1 AEELERTRRREQLG
15 VVSGRAELLGVDRY
29 GRRHWVFQTGSAE
42 TNVWVQPRTEDV
54 RAVMTITPPDADGPD
69 SWQYFAGDEACLALA
84 ASLDS
89 RGMRELSLQS
99 ALRAYVQ
106 SALSRKRLAA
116 AEAAEDA
123 SIGDAMQDDD
133 SAEDMDFVMQ

>member
-1 AEELERTRRREQLG
+1 
-15 VVSGRAELLGVDRY
+15 
-29 GRRHWVFQTGSAE
+29 
-42 TNVWVQPRTEDV
+42 
-54 RAVMTITPPDADGPD
+54 
-69 SWQYFAGDEACLALA
+69 
-84 ASLDS
+84 
-89 RGMRELSLQS
+89 MRELSLQS

-133 SAEDMDFVMQ
+133 SAEDTDFVMQ